1 MKILHLSD
9 LHLGRRMYNYSFLP
23 QQKKLLEQVVN
34 IAEEQAVQAV
44 LVAGDIYD
52 KNVPVAEAVTV
63 LDEFLTALS
72 VRQIPVFLISG
83 NHDSAERLHF

>member
-63 LDEFLTALS
+63 LDEFRAGKLGRITLEVPENEGA
-72 VRQIPVFLISG
+72 
-83 NHDSAERLHF
+83 

>member
-23 QQKKLLEQVVN
+23 QQKKLLEQVVT

-44 LVAGDIYD
+44 LVAGGY
-52 KNVPVAEAVTV
+52 
-63 LDEFLTALS
+63 L
-72 VRQIPVFLISG
+72 R
-83 NHDSAERLHF
+83 